1 MTTDHHNEYDTT
13 AGTPADHSLGL
24 VDGDKHT
31 ARAVRWLWDTAPKG
45 GVCLAL
51 ILRLSGGEEIRGRLY
66 FDTDQPDKNG
76 RTAADRSMEALRA
89 MGLAGDLDTIDEDVG
104 GLDQGDVE
112 VVIKIKDNGY
122 PEAKYI
128 NAPRSAASLKA
139 FAPPAVDAK
148 RAFFAQMK
156 QRAAA
161 AGMGAKATGTAPA
174 APAQARPAAPAQ
186 RPAPQ
191 PTRGPGSPSR
201 ASTPA
206 GFGGTEDVPDFS
218 VGADDCPF

>member
-1 MTTDHHNEYDTT
+1 MTTDHHNDYDTT
-13 AGTPADHSLGL
+13 AGAYAGAPVDHSLGL

-89 MGLAGDLDTIDEDVG
+89 MGLTGDLDTIDEDVG

-122 PEAKYI
+122 PEAKFI
-128 NAPRSAASLKA
+128 NAPRGAATLKA

-148 RAFFAQMK
+148 KAFFAQMK

-161 AGMGAKATGTAPA
+161 AGMGAKASGTAPV
-174 APAQARPAAPAQ
+174 ARPAAAPAQ
-186 RPAPQ
+186 RQPPA
-191 PTRGPGSPSR
+191 PTRGQAIGR
-201 ASTPA
+201 PA
-206 GFGGTEDVPDFS
+206 PVDESAADRTVEEDS
-218 VGADDCPF
+218 IPF